1 MVWREGVER
10 GFGRMVWREGW
21 RKSLEGGCGGSG
33 GRKGVEGE
41 FGGRVWREVMEGGC
55 AEGFR
60 MMVWR
65 EGWRKSLE
73 GGCGGRV
80 WREGVEVHRERLTL
94 TWSVM
99 YVESKM
105 TLKLQNKDTHNTY
118 IAISIQHETETL
130 QLHTVH
136 MTAQQ
141 LEPTTHTRTHARTQ
155 PHGLRHYIGTRNILV
170 TLQ

>member
-1 MVWREGVER
+1 
-10 GFGRMVWREGW
+10 
-21 RKSLEGGCGGSG
+21 
-33 GRKGVEGE
+33 
-41 FGGRVWREVMEGGC
+41 MEGGC

-73 GGCGGRV
+73 GGGGSAQGETDTTMV
-80 WREGVEVHRERLTL
+80 SH
-94 TWSVM
+94 
-99 YVESKM
+99 VESKM

-141 LEPTTHTRTHARTQ
+141 LEPTTHTHIHMHTHSPTD
-155 PHGLRHYIGTRNILV
+155 
-170 TLQ
+170 